1 MCQEQLKIFQWVCQV
16 GEETLVKTNPEV
28 LNQEKRILAEIMKA
42 TDVMLVYLD
51 TDFHFVAVNPAYAE
65 ACRMTPE
72 EMIGKN
78 HFELYPNA
86 ENEVIFR
93 RVRETGEAVFFKD
106 KPFEFPDQPE
116 RGVTY
121 WDWSLTPVKNAA
133 GGVEGLVFS
142 LRETT
147 RYKRM
152 ELALRE
158 SEERYRSLFGNQINA
173 FCRCRM
179 IFDEQGRPVD
189 YEYLEANRAFETM
202 SGLGNVVGKKVS
214 EVIPGV
220 LDAHPEMFAAY
231 GRVAT
236 TGIPEKFEIH
246 FTPTGRW
253 FDVSAY
259 SAQPGFVTILFD
271 NITERKRN
279 EETLRQNAERER
291 ARAMELEAIMEAV
304 PAAVLISQ
312 DPSCRFITGNRAAYQ
327 LLRLPPGTNTSK
339 SDPEA
344 PVSHFRVFHQGR
356 ELAPHELPLQR
367 AGTGE
372 VIFDFEEDIVFA
384 DGDRISVVGN
394 AVPLPGPDG
403 KPVGAVAAFTDIT
416 ARVRAE
422 EERRRAQQEAEA
434 ANRAKSDFVA
444 NMSHEIRTP
453 LTGMLGM
460 LELLGATNLD
470 PRQEEYRERAKIS
483 GETLLRVINDI
494 LDFSR
499 IEAGKMNIA
508 QSPFNLR
515 RCLQGAVDI
524 FALPS
529 AQKNLA
535 LDLEFRI
542 DGVETVIGDGDRLRQ
557 LLFNLVGNALKFTDE
572 GSIRVVVSM
581 ADDGAVNDQRRLF
594 RIDVSDTGI
603 GIPTEKLE
611 QIFESFVQVN
621 SSFNR
626 SYGGSGLGLAISRRL
641 VELMGGQISARSE
654 LGRGSTFTIQ
664 LPLRI
669 APAIELSAAEPAAGP
684 ASAHTVAAGN
694 SEKKGLRILLAE
706 DDPIIQRLLQLVLVE
721 KGYRVM
727 LAKNGTQAL
736 EIWGQGEIDL
746 ILMDVQMPELD
757 GLSATTAIRQRE
769 QELGGHIP
777 IVALTAHAFDE
788 DRKRCL
794 AAGADDYLSKPVDFG
809 RMFRLLGQHRP

>member
-147 RYKRM
+147 LYKRM

-202 SGLGNVVGKKVS
+202 SGFVDVVGKKVS
-214 EVIPGV
+214 EIIPGV
-220 LDAHPEMFAAY
+220 LDAHPEMFAAF

-460 LELLGATNLD
+460 LELLGATRLD
-470 PRQEEYRERAKIS
+470 PGQEEYRERAKIS

-499 IEAGKMNIA
+499 IEAGKMDIA
-508 QSPFNLR
+508 QAPFNLR

-524 FALPS
+524 FALPA

-542 DGVETVIGDGDRLRQ
+542 DGAETVIGDGDRLRQ

-572 GSIRVVVSM
+572 GSIRVVVA
-581 ADDGAVNDQRRLF
+581 ADDGTVNDQQRLF

-603 GIPTEKLE
+603 GIPAEKLE

-669 APAIELSAAEPAAGP
+669 APALELSAAEPATGP
-684 ASAHTVAAGN
+684 APARTVAAGN

-721 KGYRVM
+721 KGYRVT

-736 EIWGQGEIDL
+736 ELWGQGEIDL

-809 RMFRLLGQHRP
+809 RMFRLLEQHRS

>member
-1 MCQEQLKIFQWVCQV
+1 V
-16 GEETLVKTNPEV
+16 GEETLIKTYPEV
-28 LNQEKRILAEIMKA
+28 LNQEKRILTEIMKA
-42 TDVMLVYLD
+42 TDFMLVYLD
-51 TDFHFVAVNPAYAE
+51 TDFRFVAVNPAYAE
-65 ACRMTPE
+65 TCRMTPE

-121 WDWSLTPVKNAA
+121 WDWSLTPAKDAA
-133 GGVEGLVFS
+133 GVVEGLVFS

-158 SEERYRSLFGNQINA
+158 SEERYRSLFDNQINA

-202 SGLGNVVGKKVS
+202 SGFVDVVGKKVS
-214 EVIPGV
+214 EIIPGV

-246 FTPTGRW
+246 FTPTDRW
-253 FDVSAY
+253 FDVAAY
-259 SAQPGFVTILFD
+259 SSEKGFVTILFE
-271 NITERKRN
+271 NITERKRY
-279 EETLRQNAERER
+279 EEGLRQNAERER
-291 ARAMELEAIMEAV
+291 ARAMELEAIMDAV

-312 DPSCRFITGNRAAYQ
+312 DPTCRFITGNRAAYQ
-327 LLRLPPGTNTSK
+327 LLQMNPGTNTSK
-339 SDPEA
+339 SSPEA
-344 PVSHFRVFHQGR
+344 PVSHFRVFHRGR
-356 ELAPHELPLQR
+356 ELAPDELPLQR
-367 AGTGE
+367 AARGE
-372 VIFDFEEDIVFA
+372 VIRDFEEDIVFA
-384 DGDRISVVGN
+384 DGDRVSVYGN
-394 AVPLPGPDG
+394 AVPLLNRDG
-403 KPVGAVAAFTDIT
+403 QPTGAVAAFTDIT
-416 ARVRAE
+416 ARVIAE
-422 EERRRAQQEAEA
+422 EELRRAQQAAEA

-460 LELLGATNLD
+460 LELLGATNLA

-483 GETLLRVINDI
+483 GQTLLRVINDI

-499 IEAGKMNIA
+499 IEAGKMDIA
-508 QSPFNLR
+508 QAPFNLR

-524 FALPS
+524 FALP
-529 AQKNLA
+529 AEHKNLA

-542 DGVETVIGDGDRLRQ
+542 DGAETVIGDGDRLRQ
-557 LLFNLVGNALKFTDE
+557 LLFNLVGNALKFTNQ
-572 GSIRVVVSM
+572 GSIRVVVTA
-581 ADDGAVNDQRRLF
+581 ADDGAVNDQQRLF

-603 GIPTEKLE
+603 GIPAEKLE

-684 ASAHTVAAGN
+684 ASVHTVAAEN
-694 SEKKGLRILLAE
+694 SEKKVLRILLAE
-706 DDPIIQRLLQLVLVE
+706 DDPIIQRLLQLILVG
-721 KGYRVM
+721 KGYRVT

-736 EIWGQGEIDL
+736 EIWEQGEIDL

-757 GLSATTAIRQRE
+757 GLSATARIRQRE
-769 QELGGHIP
+769 HETGGHIP

-794 AAGADDYLSKPVDFG
+794 AAGADDYLSKPVNFG
-809 RMFRLLGQHRP
+809 QMFRLLEQLRP

>member
-1 MCQEQLKIFQWVCQV
+1 V
-16 GEETLVKTNPEV
+16 GEETLFKTNPEV
-28 LNQEKRILAEIMKA
+28 LNQDKRILAEIMKA

-51 TDFHFVAVNPAYAE
+51 TDFRFMAVNPAYAE
-65 ACRMTPE
+65 TCRMTPE

-86 ENEVIFR
+86 ENEVIFH

-121 WDWSLTPVKNAA
+121 WDWSLTPAKNAA
-133 GGVEGLVFS
+133 GVVEGLVFS

-158 SEERYRSLFGNQINA
+158 SEERYRSLFDNQINA

-189 YEYLEANRAFETM
+189 YEYLEANRAFERM
-202 SGLGNVVGKKVS
+202 SGFVDVVGKKVS
-214 EVIPGV
+214 EIIPGV

-236 TGIPEKFEIH
+236 TGIPEKFELY

-253 FDVSAY
+253 FDVAAY
-259 SAQPGFVTILFD
+259 SAQPGFVTILFE
-271 NITERKRN
+271 NITERKRY
-279 EETLRQNAERER
+279 EEGLRQNVERER
-291 ARAMELEAIMEAV
+291 ARAMELEAIMDAV

-312 DPSCRFITGNRAAYQ
+312 DSSCRFITGNRAAYE

-339 SDPEA
+339 SNPEA

-372 VIFDFEEDIVFA
+372 VIRDFEEDIVFA
-384 DGDRISVVGN
+384 DGDRVSVVGN

-422 EERRRAQQEAEA
+422 EELRRAQQEAEA

-460 LELLGATNLD
+460 LELLGATNLA

-499 IEAGKMNIA
+499 IEAGKMDIA
-508 QSPFNLR
+508 QAPFNLR

-524 FALPS
+524 FALPA

-542 DGVETVIGDGDRLRQ
+542 DGAETVIGDGDRLRQ
-557 LLFNLVGNALKFTDE
+557 LLFNLVGNALKFTDK

-581 ADDGAVNDQRRLF
+581 ADDGAVNNQQRLF

-603 GIPTEKLE
+603 GIPAEKLE

-684 ASAHTVAAGN
+684 ASAHTVATGN
-694 SEKKGLRILLAE
+694 VEKKGLRILLAE

-721 KGYRVM
+721 KGYRVT

-794 AAGADDYLSKPVDFG
+794 AAGADDYLSKPVNFS
-809 RMFRLLGQHRP
+809 RMFSLLEQHRP

>member
-1 MCQEQLKIFQWVCQV
+1 MD
-16 GEETLVKTNPEV
+16 EETLLKTNPEV

-42 TDVMLVYLD
+42 TDFMLVYLD
-51 TDFHFVAVNPAYAE
+51 TDFRFMAVNPAYAE
-65 ACRMTPE
+65 TCRMTPE
-72 EMIGKN
+72 EMIGKS

-121 WDWSLTPVKNAA
+121 WDWSLTPAKNAA
-133 GGVEGLVFS
+133 GVVEGLVFS

-158 SEERYRSLFGNQINA
+158 SEERYRSLFDNQINA
-173 FCRCRM
+173 FSHCRM

-202 SGLGNVVGKKVS
+202 SGFVDVVGKKVS

-236 TGIPEKFEIH
+236 TGIPEKFEIY
-246 FTPTGRW
+246 FTPTDRW
-253 FDVSAY
+253 FDVAAY
-259 SAQPGFVTILFD
+259 SSKHGFVTILFE

-279 EETLRQNAERER
+279 EEALRHNAERER
-291 ARAMELEAIMEAV
+291 ARAMELAAIMEAV

-312 DPSCRFITGNRAAYQ
+312 DPSCRVITGNRAAYQ
-327 LLRLPPGTNTSK
+327 LLRMTPGTNTSK

-344 PVSHFRVFHQGR
+344 PVAHFRVFHRGR
-356 ELAPHELPLQR
+356 ELAPDELPLQR
-367 AGTGE
+367 AARGE
-372 VIFDFEEDIVFA
+372 GIRDFDEDIVFA
-384 DGDRISVVGN
+384 DGDRIAVYGN
-394 AVPLPGPDG
+394 AVPLLDRDG
-403 KPVGAVAAFTDIT
+403 QPTGAVAAFTDIT
-416 ARVRAE
+416 ARVLAE
-422 EERRRAQQEAEA
+422 EELRRAQQEAEA

-460 LELLGATNLD
+460 LELLGATKLD

-499 IEAGKMNIA
+499 IEAGKMSIA
-508 QSPFNLR
+508 QVPFNLR

-524 FALPS
+524 FALP
-529 AQKNLA
+529 AKQKNLA

-542 DGVETVIGDGDRLRQ
+542 DGAETVIGDGDRLRQ

-581 ADDGAVNDQRRLF
+581 ADDGAVNNQQRLF

-603 GIPTEKLE
+603 GIPAEKLE
-611 QIFESFVQVN
+611 QIFDSFVQVN

-626 SYGGSGLGLAISRRL
+626 SYGGSGLGLTISRRL

-664 LPLRI
+664 LPLRV
-669 APAIELSAAEPAAGP
+669 APAIELSAAKPAADP
-684 ASAHTVAAGN
+684 ASAHTVAAGIAG
-694 SEKKGLRILLAE
+694 KKVLRILLAE
-706 DDPIIQRLLQLVLVE
+706 DDTIIQRLLQLVLVE
-721 KGYRVM
+721 KGYRVT
-727 LAKNGTQAL
+727 LANNGTQAL
-736 EIWGQGEIDL
+736 KIWEQGEIDL

-757 GLSATTAIRQRE
+757 GLSATARIRKRE
-769 QELGGHIP
+769 QETGGHTP

-809 RMFRLLGQHRP
+809 QMFRLLEQHRR

>member
-1 MCQEQLKIFQWVCQV
+1 M
-16 GEETLVKTNPEV
+16 GEETLIKTYPEE
-28 LNQEKRILAEIMKA
+28 LNQEKRILTEIMKA
-42 TDVMLVYLD
+42 TDFMLVYLD
-51 TDFHFVAVNPAYAE
+51 TDFRFVAVNPAYAE
-65 ACRMTPE
+65 TCRMTPE

-121 WDWSLTPVKNAA
+121 WDWSLTPAKNAA

-158 SEERYRSLFGNQINA
+158 SEARYRSLFDNQINA

-189 YEYLEANRAFETM
+189 FEYLETNRAFETM
-202 SGLGNVVGKKVS
+202 SGFDEVVGKKVS
-214 EVIPGV
+214 EIIPGA

-236 TGIPEKFEIH
+236 TGIPEKFELH

-253 FDVSAY
+253 FDVAAY
-259 SAQPGFVTILFD
+259 SAQPGFVTILFE
-271 NITERKRN
+271 NITERKRY
-279 EETLRQNAERER
+279 EEGLRQNAERER
-291 ARAMELEAIMEAV
+291 ARAMELEAIMDAV

-312 DPSCRFITGNRAAYQ
+312 DSSCRFITGNRAAYQ

-344 PVSHFRVFHQGR
+344 PASHFRVFHQGR

-372 VIFDFEEDIVFA
+372 VIFNFEEDIVFA
-384 DGDRISVVGN
+384 NGDRVSVVGN

-422 EERRRAQQEAEA
+422 EGRRRAQQEAEA

-460 LELLGATNLD
+460 LELLGATNLA

-499 IEAGKMNIA
+499 IEAGKMEIA
-508 QSPFNLR
+508 LAPFNLR

-524 FALPS
+524 FALP
-529 AQKNLA
+529 AEQKNLA

-542 DGVETVIGDGDRLRQ
+542 DGAETVIGDGDRLRQ
-557 LLFNLVGNALKFTDE
+557 LLFNLVGNALKFTDQ
-572 GSIRVVVSM
+572 GSIRVVVTA
-581 ADDGAVNDQRRLF
+581 ADDGTVNDQQRLF

-603 GIPTEKLE
+603 GIPAEKLE

-669 APAIELSAAEPAAGP
+669 APAIELSAAESAECP
-684 ASAHTVAAGN
+684 ASDRSAGAEN
-694 SEKKGLRILLAE
+694 SEKKVLRILLAE
-706 DDPIIQRLLQLVLVE
+706 DDPIIQRLLQLILVE
-721 KGYRVM
+721 KGYRVT

-736 EIWGQGEIDL
+736 EIWEQGEIDL

-757 GLSATTAIRQRE
+757 GLSATARIRQRE
-769 QELGGHIP
+769 HETGGHIP

-794 AAGADDYLSKPVDFG
+794 AAGADDYLSKPVNFG
-809 RMFRLLGQHRP
+809 QMFRLLEQLRP

>member
-1 MCQEQLKIFQWVCQV
+1 M
-16 GEETLVKTNPEV
+16 GEGTLIKTNPEV
-28 LNQEKRILAEIMKA
+28 LNQEKRILTEIMKA
-42 TDVMLVYLD
+42 TDFMLVYLD
-51 TDFHFVAVNPAYAE
+51 TNFHFVAVNPAYAE
-65 ACRMTPE
+65 TCRMTPE

-121 WDWSLTPVKNAA
+121 WDWSLTSAKNAA
-133 GGVEGLVFS
+133 GVVEGLVFS

-158 SEERYRSLFGNQINA
+158 SEERYRSLFDNQINA
-173 FCRCRM
+173 FCHCRM

-189 YEYLEANRAFETM
+189 FEYLETNRAFETM
-202 SGLGNVVGKKVS
+202 SGFDEVVGKKVS
-214 EVIPGV
+214 EIIPGA

-236 TGIPEKFEIH
+236 TGIPEKFELH

-253 FDVSAY
+253 FDVAAY
-259 SAQPGFVTILFD
+259 SAQPGFVTILFE
-271 NITERKRN
+271 NITERKHY
-279 EETLRQNAERER
+279 EEGLRQNAERER
-291 ARAMELEAIMEAV
+291 ARAMELEAIMDAV

-312 DPSCRFITGNRAAYQ
+312 DSSCRFITGNRAAYQ

-356 ELAPHELPLQR
+356 EQAPHELPLQR

-384 DGDRISVVGN
+384 NGDRVSVVGN

-422 EERRRAQQEAEA
+422 EGRRQAQQEAEA

-460 LELLGATNLD
+460 LELLGATNLA

-483 GETLLRVINDI
+483 GETLMRVINDI

-499 IEAGKMNIA
+499 IEAGKMEIA
-508 QSPFNLR
+508 LAPFNLR

-524 FALPS
+524 FALP
-529 AQKNLA
+529 AEQKNLA

-542 DGVETVIGDGDRLRQ
+542 DGAETVIGDGDRLRQ
-557 LLFNLVGNALKFTDE
+557 LLFNLVGNALKFTDQ
-572 GSIRVVVSM
+572 GSIRVVVTA
-581 ADDGAVNDQRRLF
+581 ADDGTVNDQQRLF

-603 GIPTEKLE
+603 GIPAEKLE

-669 APAIELSAAEPAAGP
+669 APAIELSAAESVECP
-684 ASAHTVAAGN
+684 ASDRSAGAEN
-694 SEKKGLRILLAE
+694 SEKKVLRILLAE
-706 DDPIIQRLLQLVLVE
+706 DDPIIQRLLQLILVE
-721 KGYRVM
+721 KGYRVT

-746 ILMDVQMPELD
+746 ILMDIQMPELD
-757 GLSATTAIRQRE
+757 GLSATARIRQRE
-769 QELGGHIP
+769 HETGGHIP

-794 AAGADDYLSKPVDFG
+794 AAGADDYLSKPVNFG
-809 RMFRLLGQHRP
+809 QMFRLLDQLRP

>member
-1 MCQEQLKIFQWVCQV
+1 M
-16 GEETLVKTNPEV
+16 GEETLLETNPEV

-42 TDVMLVYLD
+42 TDFMLVYLD
-51 TDFHFVAVNPAYAE
+51 TDFRFMAVNPAYAE
-65 ACRMTPE
+65 TCRMTPE
-72 EMIGKN
+72 ELIGKN

-86 ENEVIFR
+86 ENEAIFR

-121 WDWSLTPVKNAA
+121 WDWSLTPAKDAA
-133 GGVEGLVFS
+133 GVIEGLVFS

-147 RYKRM
+147 PYKRM

-158 SEERYRSLFGNQINA
+158 SEERYRSLFDNQLNA

-202 SGLGNVVGKKVS
+202 SGFVDVVGKKVS

-253 FDVSAY
+253 FDVAAY
-259 SAQPGFVTILFD
+259 SAQPGFVTILFE
-271 NITERKRN
+271 NITERKRHA
-279 EETLRQNAERER
+279 ETLRQNAERER
-291 ARAMELEAIMEAV
+291 ARALELEAIMEAV

-327 LLRLPPGTNTSK
+327 LLRMPPGTNTSK

-344 PVSHFRVFHQGR
+344 PVAHFRVFHRGR
-356 ELAPHELPLQR
+356 ELAPDELPLQR
-367 AGTGE
+367 AACGE
-372 VIFDFEEDIVFA
+372 IIRDFEEDIVFA
-384 DGDRISVVGN
+384 DGDRVSVFGN
-394 AVPLPGPDG
+394 AVPLSGPDG
-403 KPVGAVAAFTDIT
+403 QPVGAVAAFTDIT

-422 EERRRAQQEAEA
+422 EELRRAQREAEA
-434 ANRAKSDFVA
+434 ANRAKSEFVA

-499 IEAGKMNIA
+499 IEAGKMEIA
-508 QSPFNLR
+508 EAPFNLR

-524 FALPS
+524 FDLP
-529 AQKNLA
+529 ARQKNLA

-557 LLFNLVGNALKFTDE
+557 LLFNLVGNALKFTE
-572 GSIRVVVSM
+572 RGSIRVVVST
-581 ADDGAVNDQRRLF
+581 ADDGAVKAQQRLF

-603 GIPTEKLE
+603 GIPDDKLE

-641 VELMGGQISARSE
+641 VELMGGQLSARSE

-664 LPLRI
+664 LPLRV
-669 APAIELSAAEPAAGP
+669 APAIELSAAEPASGP
-684 ASAHTVAAGN
+684 APARTVAAGIA
-694 SEKKGLRILLAE
+694 EKKGLRILLAE
-706 DDPIIQRLLQLVLVE
+706 DDTIIQRLLQLVLAE
-721 KGYRVM
+721 KGYRVT
-727 LAKNGTQAL
+727 LANNGAQAL

-757 GLSATTAIRQRE
+757 GLSATARIRQRE

-794 AAGADDYLSKPVDFG
+794 AAGADDYLSKPVNFS
-809 RMFRLLGQHRP
+809 RMFRLLEQHRP